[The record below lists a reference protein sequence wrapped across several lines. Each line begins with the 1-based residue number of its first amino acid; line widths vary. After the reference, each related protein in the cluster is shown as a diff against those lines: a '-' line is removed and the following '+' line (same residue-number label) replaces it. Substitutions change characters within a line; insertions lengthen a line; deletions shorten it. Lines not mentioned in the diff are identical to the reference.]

1 MQYLLSIFGTFI
13 VQHIFFDAFPDVPI
27 RQCESLTPF
36 TVVCQ
41 ILADCEQ
48 VCYCPCAVSASV
60 FRLAV
65 VRQHKAFERHFL
77 VRHGVEE
84 QPQFSMLRVMLSNQR
99 LVPFFVDDPGRMSFY
114 LYLIGL
120 KIIIFITGGYGISVG
135 TGSLSEL
142 AIEVN
147 NLRLV
152 N

>member
-84 QPQFSMLRVMLSNQR
+84 QPQFSMWRVMLSNQR
-99 LVPFFVDDPGRMSFY
+99 LVPF
-114 LYLIGL
+114 
-120 KIIIFITGGYGISVG
+120 
-135 TGSLSEL
+135 LSTIQE
-142 AIEVN
+142 E
-147 NLRLV
+147 
-152 N
+152 

>member
-84 QPQFSMLRVMLSNQR
+84 QPRSLCCASCCRISDLCPFCRRSRKNEFLPLSYRIENHYIHNRRIWNICWDGEPLR
-99 LVPFFVDDPGRMSFY
+99 
-114 LYLIGL
+114 IG
-120 KIIIFITGGYGISVG
+120 YR
-135 TGSLSEL
+135 SE
-142 AIEVN
+142 
-147 NLRLV
+147 
-152 N
+152 

>member
-84 QPQFSMLRVMLSNQR
+84 QPQFC
-99 LVPFFVDDPGRMSFY
+99 FY

-120 KIIIFITGGYGISVG
+120 KIIIFITDEYGISVG